1 MNLQTTWFGALT
13 KTGLVSTAD
22 WDVFGFSFYP
32 FYGSGATWTALL
44 NSMNTLADKYGK
56 PMMVVET
63 DWPVIC
69 DGKYNPIPA
78 FSEPQIPVSVEGQL
92 EWTRNTTAT
101 VKKVK
106 NGLGAGVFY
115 WEPTWLNNTGLG
127 SACEDAILFSQDF
140 SNPKQ
145 TVGYSRQSVNLF
157 K

>member
-1 MNLQTTWFGALT
+1 
-13 KTGLVSTAD
+13 
-22 WDVFGFSFYP
+22 
-32 FYGSGATWTALL
+32 
-44 NSMNTLADKYGK
+44 MNTLADKYGK

-63 DWPVIC
+63 DWPVLC
-69 DGKYNPIPA
+69 DGKYNPVPA
-78 FSEPQIPVSVEGQL
+78 FSEPQIPVNVEGQL
-92 EWTRNTTAT
+92 EWTRNTTQT

-115 WEPTWLNNTGLG
+115 WEPAWLNNTGLG

-140 SNPKQ
+140 SNPRQ